1 MSTMTK
7 SATLKHDTFRIER
20 TYAQPPAR
28 VFAAWASAD
37 AKAAWFRGP
46 KEAGWTPT
54 LREMDFRPGGR
65 ERAHGRFASGHTSA
79 FEARY
84 FDIVPDSRIVLCYDM
99 YVDDRK
105 ISVSLATVE
114 LQAEGGGTKLVYT
127 EQGVFLDGH
136 DDAGSRERGTRGLL
150 DQLEAALRG

>member
-1 MSTMTK
+1 MSTK
-7 SATLKHDTFRIER
+7 SAVNHDTFRIER
-20 TYAQPPAR
+20 NYPQAPAR
-28 VFAAWASAD
+28 VFAAWASAE

-46 KEAGWTPT
+46 REAGWTPT
-54 LREMDFRPGGR
+54 LREMDFRTGGR
-65 ERAHGRFASGHTSA
+65 ERAHGRFASGSTSA

-84 FDIVPDSRIVLCYDM
+84 FDIVRDARIVLCYDM

-114 LQAEGGGTKLVYT
+114 FQPQGSGTKLVYT
-127 EQGVFLDGH
+127 EQGAFLDGY

-150 DQLEAALRG
+150 DQLDAALRD